1 MFTLT
6 PLLGARTPSSPA
18 ASTLLELDG
27 GIRILVDIGWDASF
41 SSHQIIA
48 ALEKHVSTLSI
59 ILLTHPTIDHLGA
72 YAWCCKHVP
81 LFRHVPCYATVPVV
95 DLGRGVCLD
104 IHGCPGG
111 VSGGTVPTSSVASA
125 DASADDD
132 RIAEPRSPHIL
143 LEPPSPDEIAACF
156 NAIHPLK
163 YSQPHQPI
171 AASFSPSVG
180 GLTITAYGAGHTL
193 GGTIWHIQHGLESI
207 VYATDWSQARE
218 SLYPGAAWLTN
229 GSEIIEP
236 LRRPTALVCS
246 SKGVEKTEVLSRKK
260 RDDTLFSLVRETIA
274 QGGKVLIPTDSSAR
288 VLELA
293 FLLNQ
298 TWRENVDGPHSSTY
312 RHCRIYMASRSA
324 TTSVRYLNS
333 MLEWVDETVRQE
345 AEAAMSSKGKKGDQA
360 TVNPL
365 EWDFVRQ
372 IERQSQV
379 QKALNRRRPCVM
391 LASDQDMEWGFSK
404 EVFEGMARD
413 PRNLVLLSE
422 RQPEVR
428 SSGRKGLGR
437 QLWELFNNLDGQTS
451 SQSGAKVVSMDGTSV
466 TLHEPKTESL
476 NADELALYQ
485 TYTARQQ
492 QLHSTLQGDNTSTD
506 PTSAANMTEEADE
519 EDESESEDEDAEHQG
534 RALNL
539 SAQMTQ
545 QSKRKGGVT
554 GGALSE
560 AELGINILIRGKGV
574 YDYDVRGK
582 RGREKVFPFV
592 AKRIRDDEFGELIKA
607 EDYLRA
613 EERDEVDGVDMSN
626 RAEAEKKETAVGQK
640 RKWDDIAPANDA
652 KGRKGQQKTQQ
663 NKRPK
668 QERTKKDRKPREPD
682 DIDAAIARATGESM
696 PNGGGD
702 PTAAVAAASP
712 AADDESED
720 SDSDEEDEESDYEP
734 SDQAGDSQGPRKVI
748 WEERTIEVKCRVSF
762 VDFAGLHEKRD
773 LQMIIPLIRPR
784 KLILIAG
791 TESETTL
798 LADECRRLLGSI
810 DNGADGSEGGAD
822 VFAPAINEVI
832 DASVDTNA
840 WSLKLSRELVKR
852 LVWQNVKG
860 LGVVAITG
868 QLGAEPL
875 EDASAAQK
883 EDETQQARKKAK
895 LLKPEEQEKLSEPNQ
910 PTDQS
915 SSNPLLSTPLLDL
928 PPSATAGNLSAAS
941 AGAGTGGGGGPLTR
955 PVHVGDLRLASL
967 RHLLASAGHLC
978 EFRGEGTLLVD
989 GVVVVRKRAGG
1000 RLEVESDARGLVAA
1014 AAAAARQKRRV
1025 SPGSFFKVRDE
1036 VYKGLAVVA
1045 GV

>member
-81 LFRHVPCYATVPVV
+81 LFRHIPCYATVPVV

-132 RIAEPRSPHIL
+132 HIAESRSPHIL

-260 RDDTLFSLVRETIA
+260 RDDTLLSLVRETIA

-391 LASDQDMEWGFSK
+391 LASDQDMEWGF
-404 EVFEGMARD
+404 
-413 PRNLVLLSE
+413 
-422 RQPEVR
+422 
-428 SSGRKGLGR
+428 
-437 QLWELFNNLDGQTS
+437 
-451 SQSGAKVVSMDGTSV
+451 
-466 TLHEPKTESL
+466 
-476 NADELALYQ
+476 
-485 TYTARQQ
+485 
-492 QLHSTLQGDNTSTD
+492 
-506 PTSAANMTEEADE
+506 
-519 EDESESEDEDAEHQG
+519 
-534 RALNL
+534 
-539 SAQMTQ
+539 
-545 QSKRKGGVT
+545 
-554 GGALSE
+554 
-560 AELGINILIRGKGV
+560 
-574 YDYDVRGK
+574 
-582 RGREKVFPFV
+582 
-592 AKRIRDDEFGELIKA
+592 
-607 EDYLRA
+607 
-613 EERDEVDGVDMSN
+613 
-626 RAEAEKKETAVGQK
+626 
-640 RKWDDIAPANDA
+640 
-652 KGRKGQQKTQQ
+652 
-663 NKRPK
+663 
-668 QERTKKDRKPREPD
+668 
-682 DIDAAIARATGESM
+682 
-696 PNGGGD
+696 
-702 PTAAVAAASP
+702 
-712 AADDESED
+712 
-720 SDSDEEDEESDYEP
+720 
-734 SDQAGDSQGPRKVI
+734 
-748 WEERTIEVKCRVSF
+748 
-762 VDFAGLHEKRD
+762 
-773 LQMIIPLIRPR
+773 
-784 KLILIAG
+784 
-791 TESETTL
+791 
-798 LADECRRLLGSI
+798 
-810 DNGADGSEGGAD
+810 
-822 VFAPAINEVI
+822 
-832 DASVDTNA
+832 
-840 WSLKLSRELVKR
+840 
-852 LVWQNVKG
+852 
-860 LGVVAITG
+860 
-868 QLGAEPL
+868 
-875 EDASAAQK
+875 
-883 EDETQQARKKAK
+883 
-895 LLKPEEQEKLSEPNQ
+895 
-910 PTDQS
+910 
-915 SSNPLLSTPLLDL
+915 
-928 PPSATAGNLSAAS
+928 
-941 AGAGTGGGGGPLTR
+941 
-955 PVHVGDLRLASL
+955 
-967 RHLLASAGHLC
+967 
-978 EFRGEGTLLVD
+978 
-989 GVVVVRKRAGG
+989 
-1000 RLEVESDARGLVAA
+1000 
-1014 AAAAARQKRRV
+1014 
-1025 SPGSFFKVRDE
+1025 
-1036 VYKGLAVVA
+1036 
-1045 GV
+1045 